1 MDTWKIILL
10 AYLGVMSVVGFTSMF
25 SDKRKAKK
33 KEWRTPEAVLFL
45 IALIGGSLGSFLGM
59 WVFRHKTK
67 HWYFVVGMPLI
78 LAAHI
83 ALVLYLFF
91 AVS

>member
-1 MDTWKIILL
+1 MKPWQIAILI
-10 AYLGVMSVVGFTSMF
+10 YLGVMSLVGFISMF
-25 SDKRKAKK
+25 SDKRKAKLK
-33 KEWRTPEAVLFL
+33 RWRTTEAVLFL

-67 HWYFVVGMPLI
+67 HWYFVIGMPLI

-83 ALVLYLFF
+83 ALVLYLMTL
-91 AVS
+91 